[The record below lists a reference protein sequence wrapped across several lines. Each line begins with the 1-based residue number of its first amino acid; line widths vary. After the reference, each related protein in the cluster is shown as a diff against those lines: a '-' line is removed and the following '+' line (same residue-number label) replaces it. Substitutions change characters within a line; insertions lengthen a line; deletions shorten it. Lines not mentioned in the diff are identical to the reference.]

1 VHEVDR
7 YLCNKYK
14 DLEWCGIL
22 FYTEEGYI
30 DNPDEY
36 KIHIHAMYPM
46 HVGSSAS
53 TEIDN
58 YGEVEHYIQARPE
71 LDDMRQGFIH
81 SHNNMDTFFSPTD
94 NQQLIKSSDEYDL
107 FLSVITNTEAEYI
120 ARVSFP
126 VDNITTKNG
135 SCNIQN
141 KSVGYLDCDT
151 FHEREYHIDDIILK
165 RVEQIDKEHKEKL
178 KTINTMSYNYGHYK
192 YYSNNYTIW
201 DKGIESFEPST
212 FFEDTELKQY
222 GEDLLD
228 DSYNP
233 DIVRSMFND
242 YLKPINEFEVSIKE
256 DEAICRCT
264 KEILVCS
271 FNSFGAVGGDQ
282 IKYFSVQQ
290 CIPSFKSMYNTNK
303 FHKNMKTKDLFE
315 LAKKLV
321 EIYNGY
327 SKRVVIESF
336 VNAWQVI
343 HDSLS
348 KDKTLRN
355 SFYNFIYCS
364 LLMYISIKSDIHY
377 DPYSGVP
384 YEVVKYY
391 KHHDSYIN
399 IDSTYKE
406 EDFVWY

>member
-1 VHEVDR
+1 MHEVDR

-14 DLEWCGIL
+14 NLEWCGIL

-81 SHNNMDTFFSPTD
+81 SHNNMDTFFSTTD
-94 NQQLIKSSDEYDL
+94 EQQLIESSDEYDL
-107 FLSVITNTEAEYI
+107 FLSVITNAKAEYI

-126 VDNITTKNG
+126 VDNITTKKG
-135 SCNIQN
+135 SCSIQD
-141 KSVGYLDCDT
+141 KAVGYLDCDIK
-151 FHEREYHIDDIILK
+151 FEREYHIDDIILE
-165 RVEQIDKEHKEKL
+165 RVEQIDKEHKEKS
-178 KTINTMSYNYGHYK
+178 KTINTMSYMRGNYYTK
-192 YYSNNYTIW
+192 YYKPNW
-201 DKGIESFEPST
+201 DTGIQSFEPST
-212 FFEDTELKQY
+212 VFEELELKQY

-233 DIVRSMFND
+233 DTVHSMFND
-242 YLKPINEFEVSIKE
+242 YLKPMNEFEISIKE
-256 DEAICRCT
+256 EEAISRCT
-264 KEILVCS
+264 KEILVYS

-282 IKYFSVQQ
+282 IKYGTVQQ
-290 CIPSFKSMYNTNK
+290 YVPSFKSMYNTNK
-303 FHKNMKTKDLFE
+303 FHKNMKPTDLFE
-315 LAKKLV
+315 LAKELV

-355 SFYNFIYCS
+355 SLYNFIYCS
-364 LLMYISIKSDIHY
+364 LLMYICKTANIYI
-377 DPYSGVP
+377 DPYSGLP
-384 YEVVKYY
+384 YEVAKYY
-391 KHHDSYIN
+391 NGYN
-399 IDSTYKE
+399 TVNSTYE
-406 EDFVWY
+406 SQEFTWYN